1 MDVVNSMTVGSCIDY
16 TACGD
21 MFRGEPVDSESVK
34 GGYNSISNLKIFVIN
49 KFVINNRI
57 Y

>member
-1 MDVVNSMTVGSCIDY
+1 VDVVNSMTVGSCIDY